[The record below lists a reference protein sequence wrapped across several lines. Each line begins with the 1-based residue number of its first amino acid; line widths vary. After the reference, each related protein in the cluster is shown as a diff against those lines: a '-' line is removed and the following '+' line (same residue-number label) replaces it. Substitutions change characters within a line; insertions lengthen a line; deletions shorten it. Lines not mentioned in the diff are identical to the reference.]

1 MKKFENYR
9 DLTVYA
15 RIVSAQY
22 PDLKEEI
29 YGLVDL
35 CQAEIEDGGSEQ
47 HEIHLCKT
55 DIDQLVEER
64 TKDRI

>member
-9 DLTVYA
+9 DLTIYA

-35 CQAEIEDGGSEQ
+35 CQAEKIGRA
-47 HEIHLCKT
+47 H
-55 DIDQLVEER
+55 V
-64 TKDRI
+64 